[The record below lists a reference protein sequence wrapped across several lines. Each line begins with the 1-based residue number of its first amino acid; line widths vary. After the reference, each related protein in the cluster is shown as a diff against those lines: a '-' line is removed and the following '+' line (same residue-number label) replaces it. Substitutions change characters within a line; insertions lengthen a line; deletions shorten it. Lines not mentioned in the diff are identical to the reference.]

1 MTLPTNADVYDAIAK
16 VLSCRDSRR
25 GRKPALVITIIT
37 NENGKTVITDHNTD
51 CTAEIGKRTYT
62 HPTKAAAPSMKR
74 TVAVTVTDGG
84 VRISPRTG
92 NPMRPYKAKVTT
104 EVVTPYNYSN
114 TIKQAREAVCAAKA
128 RAHAMSHGAS
138 PKNAVIL
145 ASSIV
150 LYDARIA
157 ELDALIAAQK

>member
-37 NENGKTVITDHNTD
+37 NENGKTVVTDHNTD

-62 HPTKAAAPSMKR
+62 HPTKAAVPSMKC
-74 TVAVTVTDGG
+74 TVADGG

-92 NPMRPYKAKVTT
+92 KPMRPYNAKSTT
-104 EVVTPYNYSN
+104 EVVTPYNYSS
-114 TIKQAREAVCAAKA
+114 TIKHAREAVSAAKERA
-128 RAHAMSHGAS
+128 RAMLHGAS